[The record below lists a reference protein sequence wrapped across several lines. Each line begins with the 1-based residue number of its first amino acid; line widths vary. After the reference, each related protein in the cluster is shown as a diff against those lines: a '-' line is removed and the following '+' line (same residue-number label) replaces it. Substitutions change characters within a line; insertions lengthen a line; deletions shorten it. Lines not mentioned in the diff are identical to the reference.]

1 MARKKW
7 REIAAAIDNDPVR
20 RAHVDEA
27 VRAMDVVRE
36 LAQMREER
44 GATQDEVAAGL
55 GTSQPNVS
63 RIEHEE
69 DIFLS
74 TLRDYI
80 GALGGRLEVR
90 AIFPDGQAVDLTP
103 THPAAVS
110 EPAPTGSD

>member
-7 REIAAAIDNDPVR
+7 REIAAEIDSDPVR
-20 RAHVDEA
+20 RARVDEA

-44 GATQDEVAAGL
+44 GATQEEVAAGL

-90 AIFPDGQAVDLTP
+90 AIFPDGQAIDLTP
-103 THPAAVS
+103 THLVPAS
-110 EPAPTGSD
+110 EPAPAGSD

>member
-7 REIAAAIDNDPVR
+7 REIAGPMLDDPVVQ
-20 RAHVDEA
+20 AEMVSSL
-27 VRAMDVVRE
+27 RAMDVVRE

-44 GATQDEVAAGL
+44 GATQGDVAAGL

-90 AIFPDGQAVDLTP
+90 AVFPDGQTIDLTP
-103 THPAAVS
+103 SHAAPAS
-110 EPAPTGSD
+110 EPVPASAE

>member
-7 REIAAAIDNDPVR
+7 REVAAAIDNDPVR
-20 RAHVDEA
+20 RARVDEA

-44 GATQDEVAAGL
+44 GATQEEIAAGL

-90 AIFPDGQAVDLTP
+90 AVFPDGQAVDLTP
-103 THPAAVS
+103 IHPAPVS
-110 EPAPTGSD
+110 EPAPAGSD

>member
-7 REIAAAIDNDPVR
+7 RELAAEIDNDPVR
-20 RAHVDEA
+20 RAHVEEA

-44 GATQDEVAAGL
+44 GATQGDVAAGL

-90 AIFPDGQAVDLTP
+90 AVFPDGQTIDLTSSH
-103 THPAAVS
+103 TAPAPEPVPAVS
-110 EPAPTGSD
+110 D